1 MDRMAFLTAAYAA
14 VWIISFIYIFLLMK
28 RNRQLQKRLGDMES
42 IVEKLQKKQ
51 GNGDQ
56 HE

>member
-28 RNRQLQKRLGDMES
+28 AQSPTAKALRRHGKHR
-42 IVEKLQKKQ
+42 
-51 GNGDQ
+51 
-56 HE
+56 

>member
-28 RNRQLQKRLGDMES
+28 RNRQLQKRLGDLEQL
-42 IVEKLQKKQ
+42 VETLQKKQ
-51 GNGDQ
+51 GSGEQ